1 MASRKDLK
9 KVIAYISDELATEAF
24 YLSYGS
30 KGSTEEWVEVFNR
43 IFTMQNDYTS
53 RVSHVEPGLPARKY
67 FDTLCISFNEDAK
80 AVLDEIHRLSEKN

>member
-1 MASRKDLK
+1 MGANRVYLKLNFIIMASRKDLK

-30 KGSTEEWVEVFNR
+30 KGSTEEWIEVFNR

-53 RVSHVEPGLPARKY
+53 RVRNI
-67 FDTLCISFNEDAK
+67 FFISFLQVGNFIFEFFK
-80 AVLDEIHRLSEKN
+80 F